1 MTLLD
6 LRPNDAGEVAHAIAH
21 ACRPLPDPAHMI
33 EFGAFF
39 DPYADAD
46 IVMLGEASHGTAEF
60 YQARAAITRMLV
72 EHHGFNIVAVEADW
86 PDAERIDRYV
96 RHRTRRAYDA
106 ESFARFPEWMWRNA
120 EFEHFVAWLRAHNE
134 SLAPDKR
141 VEFRGLDIYSLNGS
155 IKVVLD
161 YLDRVDP
168 GEAAEARRRYGCLTP
183 WQEHPGSYARAIRSG
198 GQEEC
203 EPAVLEQLGEL
214 LARELDYG
222 ARDGEDFF
230 DAAQNARLIATAE
243 HYYRAMYRS
252 GNDSWN
258 LRDRH
263 MFETLQHLVAH
274 RNKAKVVVWAH
285 NSHIGNAAATGMGWD
300 GQFNIG
306 ELAKVAYGDEA
317 LLIGFGT
324 DRGTVAA
331 ADDWDAPMR
340 IKSVNPSRPD
350 SYERVFRQTLVA
362 RSLTDLRGT
371 DRGVREALSR
381 HRMERAIGV
390 IYRPDT
396 EFYSHYF
403 EAILPE
409 QFDCYVW
416 FEETRAVTPL
426 AAVRPHGMPDTYP
439 FGL

>member
-1 MTLLD
+1 MDLLD
-6 LRPNDAGEVAHAIAH
+6 LKPNDASEVAHAISH

-39 DPYADAD
+39 DPYADAE
-46 IVMLGEASHGTAEF
+46 VVLLGEASHGTAEF
-60 YQARAAITRMLV
+60 YQARAAITRMLI

-86 PDAERIDRYV
+86 PDAERVDRYV
-96 RHRTRRAYDA
+96 RHRSRRAYDA

-120 EFEHFVAWLRAHNE
+120 EFEHFIAWLRDYNAH
-134 SLAPDKR
+134 LAPDKR

-161 YLDRVDP
+161 YLENVDP
-168 GEAAEARRRYGCLTP
+168 DAAIEARRRYGCLTP
-183 WQEHPGSYARAIRSG
+183 WQEFPGGYARAIRSG
-198 GQEEC
+198 MQEEC
-203 EPAVLEQLGEL
+203 EPSVLKQLQEIL
-214 LARELDYG
+214 ERELEY
-222 ARDGEDFF
+222 ASRDGEEFF
-230 DAAQNARLIATAE
+230 DAAQNARIVATAE

-252 GNDSWN
+252 SNDSWN

-263 MFETLQHLVAH
+263 MFDTLQHLIAH
-274 RNKAKVVVWAH
+274 RPRARVVVWAH
-285 NSHIGNAAATGMGWD
+285 NSHIGHAAATEMGWD

-306 ELAKVAYGDEA
+306 ELAKVAYSDAA

-340 IKSVNPSRPD
+340 IKTVNPSRPD
-350 SYERVFRQTLVA
+350 SYERVFRQTGIP
-362 RSLTDLRGT
+362 RSLIDLHGR
-371 DRGVREALSR
+371 DKSVRDALAK
-381 HRMERAIGV
+381 HRLERAIGV

-396 EFYSHYF
+396 EFHSHYF
-403 EAILPE
+403 KAVLPE

-416 FEETRAVTPL
+416 FEETCAVTPL
-426 AAVRPHGMPDTYP
+426 AAVRPSGMPDTYP